1 MRKRSW
7 TSFSIMMIFLA
18 FLAGASCVPTRG
30 NGAALPL
37 DQNSMQAALT
47 LSPPATPPSDW
58 LTFTNTKYGFE
69 FKYPKEGQI
78 LDGRTDNYA
87 RINLPFM
94 PGTNLSE
101 KYLEVI
107 VVENVNPCR
116 SPLGTSSAPQTSE
129 TVIINGISFLKETGE
144 EGAAGNIF
152 KWTAYSTLRDNAC
165 VSLDFVLH
173 SINPDVFPTPPPLY
187 DEGAESAAFGQIVS
201 TYTWLTLLTAT
212 PTFTPASTSTMS
224 PTSIPTMSATS
235 TSIMSPTSTFTM
247 TPTSTFTID
256 EEAVKRARDLS
267 GQFIEIFGIYI
278 NPDGA
283 KGLDAAR
290 IGGEP
295 GQLAGMI
302 APVIDENQKYI
313 DRENIVREVE
323 GILSLYDSRLVLE
336 TMIIINKGT
345 IQYPLLPLG
354 AFMIA
359 CVPQRL
365 NDCLVISLQRE
376 EFQIKPETIS
386 QTVLTEPVPRPEVAY
401 EEGSIRK
408 CFKVLRRKICV
419 RVF

>member
-1 MRKRSW
+1 
-7 TSFSIMMIFLA
+7 MMIFLA
-18 FLAGASCVPTRG
+18 FLAAASCAPTRG

-37 DQNSMQAALT
+37 DQNPIPAALT
-47 LSPPATPPSDW
+47 LSPPATLASDW

-152 KWTAYSTLRDNAC
+152 KWTAYSTLRDNDC

-187 DEGAESAAFGQIVS
+187 DEAAESAAFGQIVS
-201 TYTWLTLLTAT
+201 TYVWLTSPTAT
-212 PTFTPASTSTMS
+212 PTFTPMSTSTMS
-224 PTSIPTMSATS
+224 PTSTS
-235 TSIMSPTSTFTM
+235 TISPTSTFTM
-247 TPTSTFTID
+247 SPTSTSTID

-267 GQFIEIFGIYI
+267 GQFIEIFGIYM

-365 NDCLVISLQRE
+365 NDCLAISLQRE

-386 QTVLTEPVPRPEVAY
+386 QTVLTEQVPRPEVAY